1 MVNATVQF
9 VDGTG
14 IRDMGRCFSVNAGRQ
29 LCCGQ
34 TLSII
39 STTSR
44 PVSSSSGG
52 AGWKHQQWQE
62 EDGRRWI
69 QRRRRV
75 EASAAEGGGW
85 STLDRVLSLSQ
96 KTVCL
101 SPLVQ
106 PAR

>member
-14 IRDMGRCFSVNAGRQ
+14 IRDMGRCLSVNAGRQ

-44 PVSSSSGG
+44 PISSSSGG
-52 AGWKHQQWQE
+52 AGGSISTRRMVDVGSCVVVVP
-62 EDGRRWI
+62 EDRLLVAARPAGR
-69 QRRRRV
+69 
-75 EASAAEGGGW
+75 
-85 STLDRVLSLSQ
+85 
-96 KTVCL
+96 
-101 SPLVQ
+101 
-106 PAR
+106 